1 MLSPFSYWGLLNVNK
16 LMPIL
21 KKNMSSHK
29 IICIRS
35 IIYLSIDIFIMTR
48 YNAPFKKQ
56 IQNWVQKLS
65 NSTDILENWM
75 LVQNLWIYLEA
86 VFVGGDIARQLPR
99 EAKRFS
105 GIDKSWQKIMQRAHE
120 IPNVVVCCTG
130 DETLSQLLPHLQE
143 QLELCQKSLSGYLE
157 KKRLVFPRFFFVS
170 DPALLEILGQA
181 SDSHTIQVLHYNL
194 H

>member
-1 MLSPFSYWGLLNVNK
+1 MDSLLLYFN
-16 LMPIL
+16 
-21 KKNMSSHK
+21 
-29 IICIRS
+29 
-35 IIYLSIDIFIMTR
+35 R

-120 IPNVVVCCTG
+120 MPNVVACCTG

-157 KKRLVFPRFFFVS
+157 KKRLIFPRFFFVS

-181 SDSHTIQVLHYNL
+181 SDSHTIQVSLTDFKSGAFEMRTKQTNVRGEW
-194 H
+194 